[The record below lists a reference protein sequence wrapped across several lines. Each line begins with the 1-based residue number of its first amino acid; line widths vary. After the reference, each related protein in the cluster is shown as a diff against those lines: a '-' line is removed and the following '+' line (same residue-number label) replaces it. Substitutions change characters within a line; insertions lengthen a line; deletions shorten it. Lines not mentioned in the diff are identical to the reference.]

1 MKGRA
6 LPGLKSA
13 AALAESLG
21 EATFR
26 RVPLSQ
32 ISATPGFNPR
42 GQYDPDAFSGER
54 LQGLAA
60 SLRAEG
66 MLNPLWLRTTPQ
78 GLALIAGERRF
89 RAAGLAGLTVVP
101 ALVFGEVDDAQALRL
116 AIIENGQREDLSI
129 VDETFAGF
137 TLLRQVTRLAQED
150 LVAHLNRVRKG
161 REEDRFGL
169 EALLRE
175 LYGTGVSVWS
185 QQRAR
190 ILAFTPAELEAV
202 RTRQLDV
209 KVAYE
214 LVGVKDPAMREQVL
228 REAVQGGW
236 NAARVRARVQEL
248 RTPEQAGGVK
258 QAVRSLRADLPRL
271 ARLKGKKAQEGERLI
286 QKLRAL
292 LDEASASSG

>member
-1 MKGRA
+1 MKGKG

-26 RVPLSQ
+26 RVPLGQ
-32 ISATPGFNPR
+32 ITVTPGFNPR
-42 GQYDPDAFSGER
+42 GQYDPDAFGEGR

-66 MLNPLWLRTTPQ
+66 MLSPLWLRTTPG
-78 GLALIAGERRF
+78 GLALIAGERRL
-89 RAAGLAGLTVVP
+89 RAAQLAPLTVVP

-116 AIIENGQREDLSI
+116 AVIENGQREDLSL

-137 TLLRQVTRLAQED
+137 ALLREVTRLSQDE
-150 LVAHLNRVRKG
+150 LVAHLNRIRKG

-202 RTRQLDV
+202 RGRQLDV
-209 KVAYE
+209 KVVYE
-214 LVGVKDPAMREQVL
+214 LAAIKDPTIREQFLQDAV
-228 REAVQGGW
+228 REGW
-236 NAARVRARVQEL
+236 NASHARARVQALGLPAPASGLE
-248 RTPEQAGGVK
+248 REVK
-258 QAVRSLRADLPRL
+258 SLRADLPRL
-271 ARLKGKKAQEGERLI
+271 ARLRGKKAQEGERLI

-292 LDEASASSG
+292 LEGGSTA

>member
-1 MKGRA
+1 MKGRG

-13 AALAESLG
+13 AALAEGLG

-42 GQYDPDAFSGER
+42 GQYDPGAFSQER
-54 LQGLAA
+54 LEGLAA
-60 SLRAEG
+60 SLRAQG
-66 MLNPLWLRTTPQ
+66 MLNPIWLRTTPG

-89 RAAGLAGLTVVP
+89 RAAGLAPLTVVP
-101 ALVFGEVDDAQALRL
+101 AMVFGEVDDAQALRL
-116 AIIENGQREDLSI
+116 AIIDNGQREDLSI

-137 TLLRQVTRLAQED
+137 TLLREVTRLSQDE
-150 LVAHLNRVRKG
+150 LVGHLNRVRKG

-169 EALLRE
+169 ESLLRE

-202 RTRQLDV
+202 RSRHLDV

-214 LVGVKDPAMREQVL
+214 LTAVRDPAIREQVL
-228 REAVQGGW
+228 REAAREGW
-236 NAARVRARVQEL
+236 NTAQVRARVQALRQPEPTGGMGQAVKSL
-248 RTPEQAGGVK
+248 RT
-258 QAVRSLRADLPRL
+258 DLPRL

-292 LDEASASSG
+292 LEEASSQ

>member
-1 MKGRA
+1 MKGRG

-54 LQGLAA
+54 LEGLAA
-60 SLRAEG
+60 SLRVEG
-66 MLNPLWLRTTPQ
+66 MLTPIWLRTTPG

-89 RAAGLAGLTVVP
+89 RAAALAPLTVVP
-101 ALVFGEVDDAQALRL
+101 AMVFGEVDDAQALRL

-137 TLLRQVTRLAQED
+137 TLLREVTHLEQDD

-190 ILAFTPAELEAV
+190 ILAFTPAELQAV
-202 RTRQLDV
+202 RGRHLDV

-214 LVGVKDPAMREQVL
+214 LTAVRDPAIREQVL
-228 REAVQGGW
+228 REAAEEGW
-236 NAARVRARVQEL
+236 NAAQVRARVQAL
-248 RTPEQAGGVK
+248 RQPEQASGVK
-258 QAVRSLRADLPRL
+258 QAVRNLRADLPRL
-271 ARLKGKKAQEGERLI
+271 SRLKGKKAQEGERLI
-286 QKLRAL
+286 QKLQAL
-292 LDEASASSG
+292 LDEPSTG

>member
-1 MKGRA
+1 MKGRS

-32 ISATPGFNPR
+32 ITPTPGFNPR
-42 GQYDPDAFSGER
+42 GQYDPDAFSEGR
-54 LQGLAA
+54 LEGLAT

-78 GLALIAGERRF
+78 GLSLIAGERRF
-89 RAAGLAGLTVVP
+89 RAAQLAPLTVVP
-101 ALVFGEVDDAQALRL
+101 AMVFGEVDDAQALRL
-116 AIIENGQREDLSI
+116 AIIENGQREDLSM

-137 TLLRQVTRLAQED
+137 TLLCEVTGLSQDE

-161 REEDRFGL
+161 REDDRFGL

-190 ILAFTPAELEAV
+190 ILAFTSGELEAV
-202 RTRQLDV
+202 RNRRLDV
-209 KVAYE
+209 KVGYE
-214 LVGVKDPAMREQVL
+214 LASVKDPAIREQVL
-228 REAVQGGW
+228 REAVEEGW
-236 NAARVRARVQEL
+236 NAAQVRARVQAL
-248 RTPEQAGGVK
+248 REPRQAEGVK
-258 QAVRSLRADLPRL
+258 QAVKGLRTDLPRL

-292 LDEASASSG
+292 LEETSTP